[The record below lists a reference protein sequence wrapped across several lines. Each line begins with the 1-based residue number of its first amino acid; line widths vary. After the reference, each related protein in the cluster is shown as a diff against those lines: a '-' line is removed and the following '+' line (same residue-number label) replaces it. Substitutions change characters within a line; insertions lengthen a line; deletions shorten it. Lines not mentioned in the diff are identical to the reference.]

1 MKKNSVAI
9 ITVLIIAICFYLFY
23 KEGTLSVNKND
34 KSTKIFVI
42 GRGESLN
49 QVANNLSKN
58 DLIRNKLVFYLVV
71 KRLGIE
77 KKIQAGDFRLSPSMD
92 AYQIAKT
99 LTHGTLDVWM
109 TIIEGLR
116 KEEIAQ
122 VVSKDLDIPEI
133 EFLKEVK
140 EGYLF
145 PDTYLIPSQ
154 ATTGGVIE
162 IFVNNLYRR
171 FNERLRK
178 KAEEKGLTEKEVLI
192 LASLVEK
199 EARHDEDRQKIASI
213 ILKRL
218 KNDIKLQIDAT
229 VQYALGYQSEEKTWW
244 KKNLTQEDLDIDS
257 PYNTYKNEGLPPGPI
272 ANPGLAS
279 IEAVINAD
287 ANTSYLYYIS
297 DKNGNM
303 HYARTLEEH
312 QANIDKYLQ

>member
-199 EARHDEDRQKIASI
+199 EARHDEDRQKVASI

>member
-1 MKKNSVAI
+1 M
-9 ITVLIIAICFYLFY
+9 
-23 KEGTLSVNKND
+23 
-34 KSTKIFVI
+34 
-42 GRGESLN
+42 
-49 QVANNLSKN
+49 
-58 DLIRNKLVFYLVV
+58 
-71 KRLGIE
+71 
-77 KKIQAGDFRLSPSMD
+77 
-92 AYQIAKT
+92 
-99 LTHGTLDVWM
+99 
-109 TIIEGLR
+109 
-116 KEEIAQ
+116 
-122 VVSKDLDIPEI
+122 
-133 EFLKEVK
+133 
-140 EGYLF
+140 
-145 PDTYLIPSQ
+145 
-154 ATTGGVIE
+154 
-162 IFVNNLYRR
+162 
-171 FNERLRK
+171 
-178 KAEEKGLTEKEVLI
+178 TEKEVLI

-199 EARHDEDRQKIASI
+199 EARHDEDRQKVASI